1 MFFFF
6 EDMNPADKL
15 YKALQEDFGFEGAQG
30 AIKFNLK
37 DYEITVEQNN
47 VVGNILEEWLDKWMT
62 SKGIVHIHNEK
73 QASPDFWLNPDDL
86 NSDWLEIKS
95 FTGSPN
101 FDVAAFRSFINLI
114 IDKPW
119 KLHSK
124 HLLIKYKSE
133 NGIVTI
139 EKFWMK
145 NLWEI
150 CSTSSVWPVKVQY
163 KNKVIVNIRPSTWYS
178 DSSEYPS
185 FECLEDF
192 LAALEE
198 TIYRYHDTRI
208 TIAEHWSEK
217 VCNAYKAYYGKTLN
231 IPRWNDIKSKYIKEK
246 TEE

>member
-1 MFFFF
+1 MD
-6 EDMNPADKL
+6 EADKL
-15 YKALQEDFGFEGAQG
+15 YTALQEDFGFEGASG
-30 AIKFNLK
+30 CIKFNLN
-37 DYEITVEQNN
+37 DYQITVEQNN

-62 SKGIVHIHNEK
+62 SRGIAHIHNER
-73 QASPDFWLNPDDL
+73 QASPDFWLNPDNLEDG
-86 NSDWLEIKS
+86 WLEVKS

-101 FDVAAFRSFINLI
+101 FDVAAFRSFINLV

-133 NGIVTI
+133 GGIVKI

-150 CSTSSVWPVKVQY
+150 CCTSSVWPIKVQY

-178 DSSEYPS
+178 DNADYPS
-185 FECLEDF
+185 FTCLEDF

-198 TIYRYHDTRI
+198 TIYKYHDTRS
-208 TIAEHWSEK
+208 TIAEHWSE
-217 VCNAYKAYYGKTLN
+217 CLCDSYKAHYGKEL
-231 IPRWNDIKSKYIKEK
+231 ILPRWNDIKSKYLG
-246 TEE
+246 

>member
-1 MFFFF
+1 MTRTEQVF
-6 EDMNPADKL
+6 
-15 YKALQEDFGFEGAQG
+15 KALNDDFGFEGAQG
-30 AIKFNLK
+30 SIKFNLK

-86 NSDWLEIKS
+86 ESDWLEVKS

-101 FDVAAFRSFINLI
+101 FDV
-114 IDKPW
+114 
-119 KLHSK
+119 HSK

-133 NGIVTI
+133 GGVVTI

-178 DSSEYPS
+178 DNADYPS
-185 FECLEDF
+185 FESLEDF

-198 TIYRYHDTRI
+198 TIYQYHDTRS
-208 TIAEHWSEK
+208 TVAEQWSK
-217 VCNAYKAYYGKTLN
+217 KLCKSYKKHYGKELKL
-231 IPRWNDIKSKYIKEK
+231 PRWNDIKSKYIKEK
-246 TEE
+246 EEEESDN